1 MIEQQVLLR
10 EESQPNLKA
19 GGGIRWT
26 VCALLFAATS
36 INYMDRQVLAILA
49 PLLQT
54 KIGWTEAQYGY
65 IVSAFTTAY
74 ALGLILAGW
83 LVDKLGTRMGY
94 AIIMGVWT
102 VAAMSHALARSALG
116 FGVARFCLGL
126 GESGNFPAAIKTTAE
141 WFPKKERS
149 LATGIFNS
157 GANVGAILA
166 PAIIPWVTMRFS
178 WRAGFLVTGFFS
190 TTWIVWWLL
199 RYRRP
204 EAHPKLS
211 SQENAYIHSDPPETV
226 ETLRWGRIL
235 GYKQTWAFSI
245 AKFLT
250 DPIWWLYLY
259 WLPKFFTNNF
269 YLKLT
274 GMALPLIVVYNVAAV
289 GSIGGGYLPAI
300 FSRRGASMASSR
312 KLAML
317 ICAIAVTPVY
327 FVMQSHSLWGA
338 IALLS
343 LATAAHQGWSANLFT
358 TASDMFP
365 RCAVGAVVGIG
376 GLAGALGGVCFQVLT
391 GKVLQMTHSYAVPF
405 TIAASAY
412 LIGLGL
418 LHLLAPKLERVE
430 VQPEAKC

>member
-1 MIEQQVLLR
+1 MSEQQTLIR
-10 EESQPNLKA
+10 EETSILKP
-19 GGGIRWT
+19 GGSIRWT

-36 INYMDRQVLAILA
+36 INYMDRQVLGILA
-49 PLLQT
+49 PVLQY

-65 IVSAFTTAY
+65 IISAFTAAY
-74 ALGLILAGW
+74 AIGLIVAGW
-83 LVDKLGTRMGY
+83 LVDKLGTRIGY
-94 AIIMGVWT
+94 SIIMAVWS
-102 VAAMSHALARSALG
+102 VAAMSHTLATSALG
-116 FGVARFCLGL
+116 FGIARFCLGL

-157 GANVGAILA
+157 GANVGAIIA
-166 PAIIPWVTMRFS
+166 PAAIPWITMKFG
-178 WRAGFLVTGFFS
+178 WQAGFLFTGCFS
-190 TTWIVWWLL
+190 TTWIIWWLL

-204 EAHPKLS
+204 EDHPRLGA
-211 SQENAYIHSDPPETV
+211 QEKAYIRQDPAESAKAIP
-226 ETLRWGRIL
+226 WGRIL

-250 DPIWWLYLY
+250 DPVWWLYLY

-269 YLKLT
+269 HLKLT

-289 GSIGGGYLPAI
+289 GSIGGGYLPA
-300 FSRRGASMASSR
+300 FFNRRGFSMPASR

-317 ICAIAVTPVY
+317 TCAIAVLPVY
-327 FVMQSHSLWGA
+327 FVIHSQSLWGA

-365 RCAVGAVVGIG
+365 RAAVGAVVGIG
-376 GLAGALGGVCFQVLT
+376 GLAGAVGGVLFQILT
-391 GKVLQMTHSYAVPF
+391 GKVLEMTHSYAIPF
-405 TIAASAY
+405 TIAALAY
-412 LIGLGL
+412 LIGLGIM
-418 LHLLAPKLERVE
+418 HSLAPNLEQITVE
-430 VQPEAKC
+430 D